1 MVSPVEVVEVGSLLQ
16 PIQESVLKPMTPAA
30 IIVRQAGFRRAL
42 SVIFI
47 WYSLEKR
54 A

>member
-1 MVSPVEVVEVGSLLQ
+1 MASPLVVEVSPLPQ
-16 PIQESVLKPMTPAA
+16 PIQESVLNPMTPAV

-47 WYSLEKR
+47 WYSLEKC